1 MRSTPKVLVVDDNPA
16 SIDFLIELLDTY
28 EVQAVLSAEEA
39 DEAIEIEKPDVILLD
54 ISMPGMNGLEY
65 CRNLKML
72 PETKNIPVIFVTADD
87 DDETIHQAFKSGGS
101 DYITKP
107 FKNEIVKTRIA
118 TQVRIV
124 QLQELLKRA
133 QIQDE
138 ETGLRKRTIFMKEA
152 KKWLQFANKA
162 SGKVSLIALGIDNLE
177 TINRHCGFDRTDML
191 IKSISDQISQ
201 IPENNKIATRRA
213 GALFLV
219 MIYGIDEVK
228 AARYADQL
236 RASISIPNIPG
247 CNGVLVNASS
257 GVADNLLFDDLEQM
271 ISAAVAKMK
280 SH

>member
-1 MRSTPKVLVVDDNPA
+1 MRSKPKILVVDDNPA
-16 SIDFLIELLDTY
+16 SIDFLIELLATY
-28 EVQAVLSAEEA
+28 EVQAVLSAAEA
-39 DEAIEIEKPDVILLD
+39 DEAIQLEKPDVILLD
-54 ISMPGMNGLEY
+54 ITMPEINGLEY
-65 CRNLKML
+65 CRSLKML
-72 PETKNIPVIFVTADD
+72 PETKTIPIIFVTAN
-87 DDETIHQAFKSGGS
+87 DDEETIREAFKSGGS

-124 QLQELLKRA
+124 QLQEWLKRA

-152 KKWLQFANKA
+152 KQWLQFANKS
-162 SGKVSLIALGIDNLE
+162 SGKISLIALGIENLE
-177 TINRHCGFDRTDML
+177 TINRHCGFDKTDML
-191 IKSISDQISQ
+191 IKFISDHISK
-201 IPENNKIATRRA
+201 IPESNKIATRRA

-228 AARYADQL
+228 TVRYADQL
-236 RASISIPNIPG
+236 RAAISIPKIPG
-247 CNGVLVNASS
+247 CPDLLVSASS

>member
-191 IKSISDQISQ
+191 IKFISDQISQ